1 MTETL
6 RALVVVLVLASIVFA
21 FSRKAVCEGAV
32 SQHDFVLRRN
42 LWFAITLAAFLS
54 FNFWVFIGISAV
66 IILIGLPRENNRL
79 ALFFALM
86 FVVPQISI
94 SIPGM
99 GLLDNLFAIDL
110 VRLLALLV
118 LLPTSLA
125 LRKREGTIAF
135 GRTFPDKLLALYLI
149 LQFLLLLK
157 ATSGNDAIRRG
168 LFYGFVDVFLPYY
181 VASRLPM
188 NLRQFRDAIAAFTV
202 AVLILAAIGTFE
214 YLKHWLLYQ
223 NLATSLSGGK
233 WPWGYLARGEG
244 LRAVATTGQPIPLGY
259 VITVAMALW
268 FYMKMAV
275 PSLLLWRSAMALL
288 IAGLI
293 ATISRGPWAGA
304 IAMILMYSACGPTP
318 ATRLFKTTLTGG
330 LLFTIALA
338 TPLGA
343 KIVDLIPF
351 VGTIEPQNAEYRQLF
366 VQQSWI
372 VIKQHPW
379 FGSVDF
385 ILAPEFIP
393 LKAQG
398 LLDTLNVFLAIG
410 LFSGFVGIAL
420 FAGIILAVGVGTF
433 RAMRNQIG
441 KDPERHLLGRSLF
454 CALFAIVVI
463 INTVSAITII
473 PLVYWCITGLCVAYV
488 QMCRRGPEQLGST
501 VATEPRVTRL
511 RKYSLAK

>member
-1 MTETL
+1 M
-6 RALVVVLVLASIVFA
+6 
-21 FSRKAVCEGAV
+21 
-32 SQHDFVLRRN
+32 
-42 LWFAITLAAFLS
+42 WFAITLAVFLS
-54 FNFWVFIGISAV
+54 FNFWVFIGVSAV
-66 IILIGLPRENNRL
+66 ILLIGLPKENNRL

-86 FVVPQISI
+86 FVVPQISK

-99 GLLDNLFAIDL
+99 GLLDNLFAIDID
-110 VRLLALLV
+110 RLLALLI
-118 LLPTSLA
+118 LLPASLV

-135 GRTFPDKLLALYLI
+135 GRTLPDKLLALYLI
-149 LQFLLLLK
+149 LDFLLLLK

-181 VASRLPM
+181 VASRLPT

-202 AVLILAAIGTFE
+202 AAFILAAIGTFE

-223 NLATSLSGGK
+223 NLATSLSGGT
-233 WPWGYLARGEG
+233 WQWNYVTRGQG
-244 LRAVATTGQPIPLGY
+244 LRAFATTGQPIPLGY
-259 VITVAMALW
+259 VITIAMAFWL
-268 FYMKMAV
+268 YLKMAV
-275 PSLLLWRSAMALL
+275 PNLLLWRSAMALL
-288 IAGLI
+288 IAGLV

-304 IAMILMYSACGPTP
+304 IAMILMYNACGPTP
-318 ATRLFKTTLTGG
+318 VTRLFKTTLTGG
-330 LLFTIALA
+330 LLFAIALA

-351 VGTIEPQNAEYRQLF
+351 VGTVEPQNAEYRQQF
-366 VQQSWI
+366 IQQSWI

-393 LKAQG
+393 LRAQG

-420 FAGIILAVGVGTF
+420 FAGFILAVGFGTF

-463 INTVSAITII
+463 INTVSAISII

-488 QMCRRGPEQLGST
+488 QMCRRDPGQQSST
-501 VATEPRVTRL
+501 ITAEPRARRL
-511 RKYSLAK
+511 RKYALAK